1 MIYLDSSALVKLIL
15 IEPESS
21 VLRRWLSDN
30 VAQPIVSSMLHRT
43 EVARAVWRYEPAA
56 LPQCYRLM
64 RRVQRLGMP
73 ADLLDT
79 AATLPPQ
86 VMRSSDAIH
95 LATAL
100 SIKRDLTAFVAYD
113 KRLLTAAHELGLP
126 TACPA

>member
-15 IEPESS
+15 VEAESS
-21 VLRRWLSDN
+21 ALREWLTENSE
-30 VAQPIVSSMLHRT
+30 QPMVSSTLHRA
-43 EVARAVWRYEPAA
+43 EVARAVWRFEPAA

-64 RRVQRLGMP
+64 RRVQRIGMS

-79 AATLPPQ
+79 AATVPPQ
-86 VMRSSDAIH
+86 ILRSGDAIH

-100 SIKRDLTAFVAYD
+100 SIKRHLMAFVAYD
-113 KRLLTAAHELGLP
+113 KQLLAAADGIGLP

>member
-1 MIYLDSSALVKLIL
+1 MIYLDSSALVKLVL

-21 VLRRWLSDN
+21 PLRRWLADHGGQSM
-30 VAQPIVSSMLHRT
+30 VSSTLHRA

-73 ADLLDT
+73 VDLLDT
-79 AATLPPQ
+79 AATIPPQ
-86 VMRSSDAIH
+86 MLRSSDAIH
-95 LATAL
+95 LATAF

-113 KRLLTAAHELGLP
+113 KRLLAAARELQLP
-126 TACPA
+126 TACPG